1 MSRLLELGLIRP
13 PGYARWQRRDLSA
26 RRYVYVW
33 ADGVYLQARM
43 EPQAE
48 CILVLIGAT
57 PEGKKERVGFQVG
70 MRESAQSWREL
81 LVDLKAR
88 GLAIAPELATGDG
101 ALGFW
106 KAVQRQL
113 SCPVGDD
120 CGGRMGGF
128 TGDGRHSRRGL
139 CDRRF

>member
-57 PEGKKERVGFQVG
+57 PEGEKERVGSG
-70 MRESAQSWREL
+70 GHAGERTEL
-81 LVDLKAR
+81 AGTAGRPQGAR
-88 GLAIAPELATGDG
+88 IGLAPELATGDG

-120 CGGRMGGF
+120 CGGRLGGF
-128 TGDGRHSRRGL
+128 TGDGRDSRRGL